1 MKKVLSFIILLVV
14 IFSCI
19 CYQKYIKK
27 GNEEVEVLNADVSVN
42 NIKNIV
48 DIKDE
53 TSDEYEEVPLGYTNG
68 FIYLM
73 KYDSANK
80 KLYDNNIFILN
91 KDGSTKECET
101 KLPNNYLNCELYVYG
116 DKIFGKDGYFNWQS
130 GKEYKL
136 FPDEDE
142 GLFNISWYPVSGNSD
157 YYLFI
162 KGNLQNK
169 KYILCNINN
178 NDKYEFQ
185 CNSNSEDVI
194 EGVFY
199 DDTSKKFYAMCPN
212 NIIKEIYIDG
222 SNFTLEKY
230 DDIKILNK
238 NSIEKNK
245 EFNNKYMYCSGGQV
259 YIGLDYNDKFQDGIN
274 INQYDIADKFTEQLD
289 NITLYGYDNFYK
301 EYILIKKDDDKSV
314 KKIYL
319 AKLEKNG
326 FDMLIEIPKIYGD
339 ESKVSIHMLN
349 SENVLI
355 KEANHDKENKIIK
368 NRYTVYDLAEYF
380 QENTNKLKIDN
391 DKLTLKNTYKN
402 INEYNNYTSNNKNK
416 FNENEE
422 NKNIK
427 EVGTDNSIAKDN
439 TLKDNTSKYDNNK
452 KSNVTDTEESDYRE
466 HDSAWRKGNGEW
478 YYYKD
483 NDEKAIGWL
492 KTEKGWYYFYKDG
505 TMQKDAIVI
514 GENGKEYILGHDGL
528 VINPDSKLNF
538 DFDRNKENNNNS
550 SNNNINN
557 NTSKN
562 KIKDNNNIDKASN
575 VSDVSKDK
583 QLNDNKER

>member
-27 GNEEVEVLNADVSVN
+27 GNEEVEVLNSDVSFN

-53 TSDEYEEVPLGYTNG
+53 TSDEYEEVPLGYTDG
-68 FIYLM
+68 DIYLM
-73 KYDSANK
+73 KYDSINK
-80 KLYDNNIFILN
+80 KIYDNNIFILN
-91 KDGSTKECET
+91 KDGSTKECDI
-101 KLPNNYLNCELYVYG
+101 KLPYNYLNCELYVYG

-136 FPDEDE
+136 FQDEDE
-142 GLFNISWYPVSGNSD
+142 ELFNISWYPVSGKSD

-185 CNSNSEDVI
+185 CNSNSDDI
-194 EGVFY
+194 IDGVFY
-199 DDTSKKFYAMCPN
+199 DDISKKFYAMCPN
-212 NIIKEIYIDG
+212 NVIKEIYIDG

-230 DDIKILNK
+230 DDIKLLNK

-245 EFNNKYMYCSGGQV
+245 EFNNKYIYCSGGKA

-274 INQYDIADKFTEQLD
+274 INQYDVADKFTEQLD

-326 FDMLIEIPKIYGD
+326 FDMLMETPKIYGD
-339 ESKVSIHMLN
+339 ESKVSIHMIN
-349 SENVLI
+349 SENVLV
-355 KEANHDKENKIIK
+355 KEENHDKENKKNK

-380 QENTNKLKIDN
+380 QENTNKLKVDN

-402 INEYNNYTSNNKNK
+402 INEYNNYASNNKNK

-427 EVGTDNSIAKDN
+427 EVRTDNSTSKDN
-439 TLKDNTSKYDNNK
+439 TPKYDNNK
-452 KSNVTDTEESDYRE
+452 KSNVTDTKENDYRE

-538 DFDRNKENNNNS
+538 DFDRNKEKADNDNNNNS
-550 SNNNINN
+550 SNN

-575 VSDVSKDK
+575 VSDVTKDK